1 MNWVTLAQEHVLR
14 MRDSLK
20 TDSKAREIFEY
31 AFQNDKFEKGM
42 ELLPTV
48 TNVYVMWAGEASK
61 CKQFWQPWKAIFH
74 RSTHQE
80 ILLIHPWNF
89 CWLIETPN
97 IIWCEISVIIRVIA
111 IEL

>member
-1 MNWVTLAQEHVLR
+1 MMFLLQMLESFLLIHELSHTGTLR

-48 TNVYVMWAGEASK
+48 TNVYVM
-61 CKQFWQPWKAIFH
+61 
-74 RSTHQE
+74 
-80 ILLIHPWNF
+80 
-89 CWLIETPN
+89 
-97 IIWCEISVIIRVIA
+97 
-111 IEL
+111 

>member
-1 MNWVTLAQEHVLR
+1 

-48 TNVYVMWAGEASK
+48 TNVYVM
-61 CKQFWQPWKAIFH
+61 
-74 RSTHQE
+74 
-80 ILLIHPWNF
+80 
-89 CWLIETPN
+89 
-97 IIWCEISVIIRVIA
+97 
-111 IEL
+111 